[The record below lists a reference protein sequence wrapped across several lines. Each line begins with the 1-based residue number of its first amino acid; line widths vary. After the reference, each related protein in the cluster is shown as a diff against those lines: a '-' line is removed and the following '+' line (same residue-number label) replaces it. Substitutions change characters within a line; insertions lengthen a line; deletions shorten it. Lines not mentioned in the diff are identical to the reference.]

1 MVQLILGDCLEE
13 MKKIPDKSIDLVLTD
28 PPYGIDVI
36 KKTFQHKN
44 SKPGKCLAHKTY
56 WQDTGWDKQAIGQE
70 YLEEI
75 IRIGKNIILWGGQYY
90 LDFLGNANCWI
101 VWDKENDGCDQASFE
116 MAWTTFKTG
125 NRIFRYLWRG
135 MLQANMKEKD
145 FKYHPTM
152 KPLSLMRWCIEKYGG
167 LAQRESG
174 QEQSVKGSTPLSPFT
189 VLDPFMGSGT
199 TGVACKE
206 LGRNF
211 IGIEIEPKYFE
222 IAQRRI
228 NQTMENLL

>member
-1 MVQLILGDCLEE
+1 MSIELINGDCLEK
-13 MKKIPDKSIDLVLTD
+13 MKDIPDKSIDLVLCD

-56 WQDTGWDKQAIGQE
+56 WQDNGWDKQAIGQE

-75 IRIGKNIILWGGQYY
+75 MRVSKDIILWGGQYY
-90 LDFLGNANCWI
+90 LDYLGNANCWI
-101 VWDKENDGCDQASFE
+101 IWDKENDGVDQANFE
-116 MAWTTFKTG
+116 MAWTTFKTS

-135 MLQANMKEKD
+135 MLQANMKDKD
-145 FKYHPTM
+145 FKYHPTQ
-152 KPLSLMRWCIEKYGG
+152 KPISLMRYCIEKYS
-167 LAQRESG
+167 E
-174 QEQSVKGSTPLSPFT
+174 KNKT

-211 IGIEIEPKYFE
+211 IGIEIDKGYFD
-222 IAQRRI
+222 IAKKRI
-228 NQTMENLL
+228 DQATQELFI